1 MSNKTIDAW
10 HDFVRTKNAAAFSEI
25 LADDVSFHSP
35 VVHTPQQG
43 KAITLMYLV
52 AAHNVLSK
60 GGFSYARELVSES
73 DAVLEFNAEINGVLV
88 NGVDMIAWNDEGK
101 ITEFKVMIRPLKAV
115 NMIHQEMAAQLQAA
129 MGRTTT

>member
-1 MSNKTIDAW
+1 MSNKIIDAW
-10 HDFVRTKNAAAFSEI
+10 HDFVRTKNSAAFSEI

-43 KAITLMYLV
+43 KAITLMYLE
-52 AAHNVLSK
+52 AAHDVLSR
-60 GGFSYARELVSES
+60 GGFSYARELIGES
-73 DAVLEFNAEINGVLV
+73 DAILEFNADIKGVLV

-129 MGRTTT
+129 MGRSAS